1 MFYQR
6 IARAFLLPAAF
17 CAFASAGWSNPV
29 LVASFPNYS
38 LVPLGSIQN
47 GVPGGYFYE
56 GLGFSGGQ
64 LLLSGGGPGADP
76 GNQFVYS
83 VPVTRDGSGAIDGF
97 GTATAFGQVP
107 MDNTGANGILP
118 GGGLLIAPNGTLLYT
133 TGISNGQ
140 DFIGQ
145 YVPSSTTSSLTQVTI
160 GGSTVPLGGLSYIN
174 GRLALSSTDGTWYQV
189 TLSSPNANGIYQV
202 TVNPTVIATTI
213 PTDAFASTSLSI
225 GGSAGSVLLGDSTD
239 QQLALYGIDSLGN
252 LTGPT
257 VKIVDGNGEPIG
269 YGVTQDPLHP
279 QSYLF
284 TTFNNDIWMLTVTSP
299 EPSAALLVLGGF
311 ALLAAVRRR
320 PRG

>member
-1 MFYQR
+1 VSYRR
-6 IARAFLLPAAF
+6 IVRAFLFPAAV
-17 CAFASAGWSNPV
+17 CALACAGWANPV

-107 MDNTGANGILP
+107 MDNTGTNGILP

-145 YVPSSTTSSLTQVTI
+145 YAPSSTTSSLTQVGI
-160 GGSTVPLGGLSYIN
+160 GGSAVPLGGLSYID
-174 GRLALSSTDGTWYQV
+174 GRLMLSSTNGTWYQV
-189 TLSSPNANGIYQV
+189 TLSSPDANGIYQV
-202 TVNPTVIATTI
+202 SVNPTIVATTI
-213 PTDAFASTSLSI
+213 PTDAFAGTSLSV
-225 GGSAGSVLLGDSTD
+225 GGSAGAVLLGDSTD
-239 QQLALYGIDSLGN
+239 QQLALYGIDSQGN

-269 YGVTQDPLHP
+269 YGLTQDPLHP

-284 TTFNNDIWMLTVTSP
+284 TTFNNDIWMLTVPSP
-299 EPSAALLVLGGF
+299 EPSAAFLVLGGI
-311 ALLAAVRRR
+311 ALLMVVRRK
-320 PRG
+320 PRR